1 MSLLEKIIFVADYI
15 EPNRK
20 MIRDLT
26 EIRREAYEDIDKC
39 IVHILGNTLEY
50 LLYKDTIIDDT
61 TRETYNYY
69 VAELKK
75 KTNRE

>member
-1 MSLLEKIIFVADYI
+1 MILIMTLLKSSVKNRHTPCTGMEKKYKKAKRY
-15 EPNRK
+15 R
-20 MIRDLT
+20 
-26 EIRREAYEDIDKC
+26 C